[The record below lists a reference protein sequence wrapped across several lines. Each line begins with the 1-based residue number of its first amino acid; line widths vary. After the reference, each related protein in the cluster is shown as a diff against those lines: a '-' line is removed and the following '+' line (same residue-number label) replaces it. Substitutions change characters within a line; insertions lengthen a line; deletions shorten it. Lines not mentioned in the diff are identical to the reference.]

1 MTVKFVAD
9 EVYLFLREP
18 DKNRRQ
24 AHADLHEVTTDL
36 EMLRLYEQL
45 QENEHQTNLPTQ
57 EEDTAA
63 YTSLDLS
70 REEFHVYDVI
80 SR

>member
-1 MTVKFVAD
+1 
-9 EVYLFLREP
+9 
-18 DKNRRQ
+18 
-24 AHADLHEVTTDL
+24 
-36 EMLRLYEQL
+36 MLRFYEQL
-45 QENEHQTNLPTQ
+45 QENEHQTNLPTE

-70 REEFHVYDVI
+70 REEIHVYDVI